1 MVSSPKPPPPPD
13 MRPVAEANIYA
24 SQMQYKAAQE
34 NRRAWERQ
42 YEQVRSDAAPWRQ
55 SGAWAN
61 QQMMQG
67 MYQGGLRPVR
77 WQQNAVS
84 PQHQMQFSQPPQIQ
98 PERRIPKDTSPID
111 PPPPMPQSIM
121 AQFDKKE
128 NLSRVKTPEE
138 IEQERYQK
146 SAAWTK

>member
-13 MRPVAEANIYA
+13 MKPVAEANIYA
-24 SQMQYKAAQE
+24 SQLQYKAAQE

-42 YEQVRSDAAPWRQ
+42 YEQVRADAAPWRA
-55 SGAWAN
+55 SGGWAN

-77 WQQNAVS
+77 WQENAVQN
-84 PQHQMQFSQPPQIQ
+84 PQHQMQFTQPPQIM

-111 PPPPMPQSIM
+111 PPPPMPESIM
-121 AQFDKKE
+121 AQFDK
-128 NLSRVKTPEE
+128 EE
-138 IEQERYQK
+138 KKPTGLAARKIEEDKAKR
-146 SAAWTK
+146 